1 MTTKHDSAPIDPEL
15 YEQAD
20 NLLVYLKSLAD
31 DIAAIQA
38 QAESEIAAITVKHSI
53 PLEALHAEQVAAEKE
68 LITLMK
74 KNKAV
79 LFAGADVVNLQPGSL
94 IRSKVDKVTIP
105 KTALAECE
113 AQHFDDVIKIVKSLD
128 RDAIEKW
135 PDTKLAL
142 IGAER
147 KPKEEFSYSLKQKEA

>member
-1 MTTKHDSAPIDPEL
+1 MTTKHDRVPIDPEL

-38 QAESEIAAITVKHSI
+38 QAEAEIAAITIKHSI
-53 PLEALHAEQVAAEKE
+53 PLEALNSEQVAAEKE

-79 LFAGADVVNLQPGSL
+79 LFDGADVVNLKPGSL
-94 IRSKVDKVTIP
+94 IRNEADHVSIP
-105 KTALAECE
+105 KTALLACE
-113 AQHFDDVIKIVKSLD
+113 QQGFNDVIKTVKSLD
-128 RDAIEKW
+128 RGAIEQW
-135 PDTKLAL
+135 PDAKLFL
-142 IGAER
+142 IGAAR
-147 KPKEEFSYSLKQKEA
+147 NSKEEFKYTLKQTEE